1 MKKLLLLLFVYLS
14 FTGIANAGSTK
25 VVSVDGINISFPPI
39 NSLTQAQDELVGL
52 LNQMQPTGS
61 EIAIAYITPEDFDR
75 FENYEEP
82 NFARFVQVI
91 TTLNGKNLTYSHFK
105 ERVNRNKKEYKEIEK
120 TLSKVNELLVS
131 QDNYISSLAD
141 VDLKNTINGMVPFPA
156 FIDNRNTFAASA
168 LVAREQSI
176 DGKTI
181 RTGRII
187 STILILVNKRIL
199 NVAFYSTVSNEID
212 MPLHDRQVKEWIQS
226 FWKVN

>member
-1 MKKLLLLLFVYLS
+1 M
-14 FTGIANAGSTK
+14 
-25 VVSVDGINISFPPI
+25 
-39 NSLTQAQDELVGL
+39 
-52 LNQMQPTGS
+52 
-61 EIAIAYITPEDFDR
+61 
-75 FENYEEP
+75 
-82 NFARFVQVI
+82 
-91 TTLNGKNLTYSHFK
+91 
-105 ERVNRNKKEYKEIEK
+105 
-120 TLSKVNELLVS
+120 VS